1 MISTYAKKN
10 SSKKWLQIH
19 QILKK
24 KNSKS
29 PDLYAKFQVG
39 SQ

>member
-1 MISTYAKKN
+1 MQKKK
-10 SSKKWLQIH
+10 SSKKWLKIH

-24 KNSKS
+24 KISKS
-29 PDLYAKFQVG
+29 PDFYAKFQVG